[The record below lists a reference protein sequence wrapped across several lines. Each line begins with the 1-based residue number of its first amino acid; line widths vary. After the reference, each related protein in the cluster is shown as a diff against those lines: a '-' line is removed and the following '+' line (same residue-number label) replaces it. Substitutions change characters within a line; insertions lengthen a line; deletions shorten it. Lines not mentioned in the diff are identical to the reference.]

1 MTTQLELAGVPFAW
15 GLADYG
21 DTPAIIT
28 NQVTL
33 TYRELAERVDALAR
47 RLGTERRL
55 VALAASNDVESLVA
69 YLAALAG
76 GHPLILLPED
86 KPTALDSLVAAYD
99 PDVVIRPGKGEI
111 ALMERRQ
118 GSRHELHPDVA
129 LLLSTSGSTGSPK
142 LVRLSLANLQANAE
156 SIASYLGITAGD
168 RAATTLP
175 MSYCYG
181 LSVINSHLLR
191 GASLVL
197 TGLSVVDPCFWEL
210 FRQQRC
216 TSFAAVPY
224 TFELLDRVGF
234 GDLDLPGLRYITQ
247 AGGRLAPDQVRRYA
261 QLGGRRGWDL
271 FVMYGQ
277 TEATARMAYLPPHLA
292 VENPGAIGL
301 PVPGGAFRID
311 PVDGLNEGE
320 LVYIGPNV
328 MLGYA
333 ETPEDLSRGRT
344 ITELRTGDLARKN
357 AAGLYEVVGRRSR
370 FVKIVGLRVDLE
382 QVERMLADLGVAA
395 ASTGTDDRL
404 VVAVEGEHD
413 TQLLSKVLAQGVG
426 LPRAALSLYAV
437 EELPRL
443 GSGKLDYP
451 AVAALAA
458 DRTPAAGTFPNAPS
472 PRLAVAETIDPAATG
487 QADGASTSTPNTVTV
502 KQIFEDALEVAEVE
516 DTDTFVSLGGDSLSF
531 VAASVRLE
539 QALGQLP
546 PDWHLTPVGWLEP
559 APKQKARSG
568 LSAMKRMVAPIDTSI
583 VLRAVGI
590 VFIVSTHTGLFE
602 WQGMAHVLIAAA
614 GYNFARFQLSGQ
626 GTSRLR
632 RQLASISRIALPAM
646 AFIAFAYLVTDRYSL
661 ANIVLLNAILG
672 PVEVTTQWHFWFVED
687 IIYILLAMTALLA
700 IPWIHRTERRHPF
713 LYPLILFGAGLLTRY
728 EILDRGVPHTIPALW
743 LFALGWTV
751 ARSRTLL
758 QRLLVSA
765 LTVVTVPGFFEDVH
779 RESTMMAGILLL
791 IWLPALP
798 VPRVLTRPVTIL
810 ASASMHIYLVHWLVY
825 PPLTD
830 INRPLAVAA
839 SLAAGIAYWTLCNRC
854 TSTFHWFRNRS
865 RQQQL
870 TTTDVAPVLIRRGIH
885 GDSDTRQLSA
895 GRLNHYATSPDPQ
908 GSAQPDIQ

>member
-28 NQVTL
+28 DQMTV
-33 TYRELAERVDALAR
+33 TYRELAERVDAFAR
-47 RLGTERRL
+47 ELGTGRRL

-69 YLAALAG
+69 YLAALVG

-86 KPTALDSLVAAYD
+86 KPSALDALVTAYD
-99 PDVVIRPGKGEI
+99 PDVVIRPDNGQI
-111 ALMERRQ
+111 SLVERRQ
-118 GSRHELHPDVA
+118 GSRHELHPDLA

-142 LVRLSLANLQANAE
+142 LVRLSHGNLQANAE

-168 RAATTLP
+168 RASTTLP

-181 LSVINSHLLR
+181 LSVINSHLSR
-191 GASLVL
+191 GATLVL

-224 TFELLDRVGF
+224 TFELLERVGF
-234 GDLDLPGLRYITQ
+234 DDMDLPHLRYITQ
-247 AGGRLAPDQVRRYA
+247 AGGRLGPDRVRRYA
-261 QLGGRRGWDL
+261 QLGALRGWEL

-292 VENPGAIGL
+292 ADHPEAIGR
-301 PVPGGAFRID
+301 PVPGGTFRID
-311 PVDGLNEGE
+311 PLEGLHDGGE
-320 LVYIGPNV
+320 LVYSGPNV

-333 ETPEDLSRGRT
+333 ETPEDLSQGRT

-357 AAGLYEVVGRRSR
+357 GAGLYELVGRRSR
-370 FVKIVGLRVDLE
+370 FVKIVGLRVDLG
-382 QVERMLADLGVAA
+382 QVERILADLGVAA

-404 VVAVEGEHD
+404 VVAVEGNHD

-426 LPRAALSLYAV
+426 MPRTALTLYAV
-437 EELPRL
+437 QELPRL

-458 DRTPAAGTFPNAPS
+458 DRTQAAGTFTGTPAPAAA
-472 PRLAVAETIDPAATG
+472 LAETNGT
-487 QADGASTSTPNTVTV
+487 ASREPSDDTLGSTAGTVTV
-502 KQIFEDALEVAEVE
+502 AQIFKDALEVAEVE
-516 DTDTFVSLGGDSLSF
+516 DTATFVSLGGDSLSF

-539 QALGQLP
+539 QVLGHLP
-546 PDWHLTPVGWLEP
+546 PDWHVTPVRALEP
-559 APKQKARSG
+559 GPQLNGPSG
-568 LSAMKRMVAPIDTSI
+568 ASALKRTLAPIDTSI
-583 VLRAVGI
+583 LLRAVGI
-590 VFIVSTHTGLFE
+590 IFIVSTHIGLFD

-626 GTSRLR
+626 RMPRLR
-632 RQLASISRIALPAM
+632 RQLVSIGRIALPAM

-661 ANIVLLNAILG
+661 ANIVLLNAVLG

-687 IIYILLAMTALLA
+687 VVYILLAMTALLA
-700 IPWIHRTERRHPF
+700 VPWIHRTERRFPF

-728 EILDRGVPHTIPALW
+728 ELVEPGIPHTIPALW
-743 LFALGWTV
+743 LFALGWAV
-751 ARSRTLL
+751 ARSRNFL
-758 QRLLVSA
+758 QRGVVSK
-765 LTVVTVPGFFEDVH
+765 LTVLTVPGFFDDVA

-791 IWLPALP
+791 TWLPVLP
-798 VPRVLTRPVTIL
+798 VPRFLTRPAALL
-810 ASASMHIYLVHWLVY
+810 AGASLHIYLVHWLVY
-825 PPLTD
+825 PPLAD
-830 INRPLAVAA
+830 LNRPLAVAA
-839 SLAAGIAYWTLCNRC
+839 SLAAGIAYWIFCNRC
-854 TSTFHWFRNRS
+854 ASALHGFRNRNK
-865 RQQQL
+865 QHL
-870 TTTDVAPVLIRRGIH
+870 
-885 GDSDTRQLSA
+885 
-895 GRLNHYATSPDPQ
+895 
-908 GSAQPDIQ
+908 